1 MGKRLLNISEA
12 AEYLGVAEKTLY
24 HWVSQRKI
32 PFVKLSHKVLR
43 FDPIRIN
50 EWVEENTVETVSAV
64 DFMGDKV
71 YNMIKGKGNGS
82 IQKQERRC
90 LLG

>member
-1 MGKRLLNISEA
+1 MAKRLLNISEA
-12 AEYLGVAEKTLY
+12 SEYLGVAEKTLY
-24 HWVSQRKI
+24 HWVSQRRI

-43 FDPIRIN
+43 FDPARIDK
-50 EWVEENTVETVSAV
+50 WVEKNTVDTVRAV
-64 DFMGDKV
+64 DFMGDRV
-71 YNMIKGKGNGS
+71 YNMIKENGNGS

>member
-1 MGKRLLNISEA
+1 MAKKLLNIRET

-43 FDPIRIN
+43 FDAEKIDK
-50 EWVEENTVETVSAV
+50 WVEENTVYTVHTV
-64 DFMGDKV
+64 DFIGDKV
-71 YNMIKGKGNGS
+71 YNMIKGKANGS
-82 IQKQERRC
+82 I
-90 LLG
+90 